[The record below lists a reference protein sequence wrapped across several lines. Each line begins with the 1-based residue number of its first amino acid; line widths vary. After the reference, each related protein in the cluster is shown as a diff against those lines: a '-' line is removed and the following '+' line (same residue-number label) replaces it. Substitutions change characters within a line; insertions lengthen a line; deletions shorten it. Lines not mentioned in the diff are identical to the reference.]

1 MRFIPKQRS
10 QCAKCDRPIVERRR
24 KPCPS
29 CGSLN
34 RVISRSVDDAVGAA
48 DKV

>member
-10 QCAKCDRPIVERRR
+10 QCKCGQPIVERRR
-24 KPCPS
+24 KPCPK
-29 CGSLN
+29 CGSLA
-34 RVISRSVDDAVGAA
+34 RVISRTLDDA

>member
-10 QCAKCDRPIVERRR
+10 DCSKCGRPIVERRR

-34 RVISRSVDDAVGAA
+34 RVIARVAVDELPVA

>member
-1 MRFIPKQRS
+1 VRFIPKQRS
-10 QCAKCDRPIVERRR
+10 ECAKCRRPIVERKR

-34 RVISRSVDDAVGAA
+34 RVISRTVDDQTAA
-48 DKV
+48 RDSV

>member
-10 QCAKCDRPIVERRR
+10 ECAKCRRAIVERKR

-34 RVISRSVDDAVGAA
+34 RVIARSADDAMPVS
-48 DKV
+48 DNL